1 MSKKKKKNKTLLS
14 GINESKELQ
23 MLLKDPA
30 GVIPAITSKKGKI
43 KGDKKTRKMVR
54 LVCPHCIKKGNKMKV
69 KMKPDGNGNM
79 RCQICGDIIKPKF
92 FSKEEVHSRT
102 KKELEMISQ
111 GKLAAQSLGLPSSNV
126 QDIALTYMAV
136 HKYENTYNNIAEA
149 VNKKDR
155 IKRNKKNKNRG
166 YQSYGSWS

>member
-1 MSKKKKKNKTLLS
+1 MNRKYNDSQIIELHSAGLTDREIAETLGVSPNNLATKRRKLGLTPNKSKRDTYKL
-14 GINESKELQ
+14 
-23 MLLKDPA
+23 
-30 GVIPAITSKKGKI
+30 
-43 KGDKKTRKMVR
+43 
-54 LVCPHCIKKGNKMKV
+54 
-69 KMKPDGNGNM
+69 
-79 RCQICGDIIKPKF
+79 
-92 FSKEEVHSRT
+92 T

-155 IKRNKKNKNRG
+155 MKYLRKRLEDRFM
-166 YQSYGSWS
+166 